1 MTYIDYINLF
11 WKTSQNVKF
20 SSNEAYLYFFLLS
33 ECNIRG
39 WENPFEC
46 PNRRII
52 LSIGISEPTLIDCR
66 NRLQSKGLLMFESGK
81 RNEKSPVYYLNDL
94 SKQFSKTFSKRFS
107 KDLSKNLSKDPS
119 ILYKTKEYKTI
130 DLDNIPPTPP
140 KGVDKAK
147 EKELLEKEKA
157 LCALEEELKKR
168 EAELDAQSDKPPSK
182 LKKRPPELMPRTKDA
197 SVSILGTLP
206 MPYYNSLHPKTVND
220 VFDSPSCSIAVINK
234 KFGEQHLRAFMVKV
248 LNDLLDFFNVGK
260 TMGAV
265 QVASTADLII
275 EEFYFLK
282 PDDFKLCFT
291 RAKKGYYG
299 KVFDRIDGQVI
310 FEWLNQYTNDR
321 MTTASDTSIQE
332 AERFKDSRGERTSSL
347 LEAAEHDF
355 KKYDFERKYK
365 V

>member
-1 MTYIDYINLF
+1 M
-11 WKTSQNVKF
+11 
-20 SSNEAYLYFFLLS
+20 
-33 ECNIRG
+33 
-39 WENPFEC
+39 
-46 PNRRII
+46 
-52 LSIGISEPTLIDCR
+52 
-66 NRLQSKGLLMFESGK
+66 
-81 RNEKSPVYYLNDL
+81 
-94 SKQFSKTFSKRFS
+94 
-107 KDLSKNLSKDPS
+107 
-119 ILYKTKEYKTI
+119 
-130 DLDNIPPTPP
+130 
-140 KGVDKAK
+140 
-147 EKELLEKEKA
+147 
-157 LCALEEELKKR
+157 
-168 EAELDAQSDKPPSK
+168 
-182 LKKRPPELMPRTKDA
+182 
-197 SVSILGTLP
+197 
-206 MPYYNSLHPKTVND
+206 
-220 VFDSPSCSIAVINK
+220 FDSPSCSIAVINK

>member
-1 MTYIDYINLF
+1 MDKQQAI
-11 WKTSQNVKF
+11 Q
-20 SSNEAYLYFFLLS
+20 LLA
-33 ECNIRG
+33 
-39 WENPFEC
+39 
-46 PNRRII
+46 
-52 LSIGISEPTLIDCR
+52 SIAPT
-66 NRLQSKGLLMFESGK
+66 
-81 RNEKSPVYYLNDL
+81 
-94 SKQFSKTFSKRFS
+94 T
-107 KDLSKNLSKDPS
+107 
-119 ILYKTKEYKTI
+119 
-130 DLDNIPPTPP
+130 
-140 KGVDKAK
+140 GV
-147 EKELLEKEKA
+147 L
-157 LCALEEELKKR
+157 
-168 EAELDAQSDKPPSK
+168 
-182 LKKRPPELMPRTKDA
+182 PPELMPRTKDA